1 MTVEAD
7 QRYIVDVVN
16 YQLVVRF
23 LGKSNLI
30 DSPFSAEYRDVF
42 FVAVC
47 AANPEIRPFVFPA
60 VSASFLCDACAVDGF
75 GLHVGA
81 WPPLLL
87 YYISRTFD
95 CYNYGHIII
104 LRTYVCVIQTGNR
117 HCR

>member
-75 GLHVGA
+75 GLASQLRVRGSFGLAYALAHG
-81 WPPLLL
+81 LLC
-87 YYISRTFD
+87 YYTISVVLSIA
-95 CYNYGHIII
+95 IIM
-104 LRTYVCVIQTGNR
+104 VI
-117 HCR
+117 